1 MIIIFS
7 IICCLLYI
15 LASYYYSQNK
25 KYRILYKTLYLRYQH
40 ISDIEEAKRN
50 LEYELASVRGEKNRL
65 HAEYETMHQAYIRLC
80 TQIKA
85 VEEDMNIKTVG
96 LYTPQFQYTDTEE
109 YRLSLTVN
117 YTQQQNIIARQ
128 EAAVCS
134 KQWATAHE
142 ESLLA
147 NQLQLILLA
156 FNGICESIIAKS
168 HWDNASVMENRIL
181 KAFNDLNQFG
191 QPFQIAITMEYLH
204 LKIQQLHLTH
214 EYALKWQEN
223 QASLFLNPAQDA

>member
-1 MIIIFS
+1 MIIIF
-7 IICCLLYI
+7 IILCCLLYI

-25 KYRILYKTLYLRYQH
+25 KHRRLYKTLYLRYQH
-40 ISDIEEAKRN
+40 ISDIEETKRS
-50 LEYELASVRGEKNRL
+50 LEYDVASARGEQNRL
-65 HAEYETMHQAYIRLC
+65 HAEYETLHQSYIRLC

-85 VEEDMNIKTVG
+85 VEEDMNIRTIG
-96 LYTPQFQYTDTEE
+96 LYTPQFEYTDTEE

-134 KQWATAHE
+134 KQCTSAQE
-142 ESLLA
+142 ESLFA

-156 FNGICESIIAKS
+156 FNGICESVIAKS
-168 HWDNASVMENRIL
+168 RWDNASVMENRIL
-181 KAFNDLNQFG
+181 KAFNNINQFG

-214 EYALKWQEN
+214 EYALKWQEK
-223 QASLFLNPAQDA
+223 QGIIIPKLDAT